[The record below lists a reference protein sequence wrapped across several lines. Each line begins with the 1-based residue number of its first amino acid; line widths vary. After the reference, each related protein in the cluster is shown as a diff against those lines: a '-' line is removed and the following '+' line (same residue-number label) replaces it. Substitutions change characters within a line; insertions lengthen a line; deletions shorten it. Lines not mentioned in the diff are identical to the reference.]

1 MAGHDPSCP
10 RVEVFMTE
18 EKALWA
24 EWEHNDDS
32 DHGSSSEGILL
43 LTLLS
48 AWAMSNVEAGPSGR
62 DLSAKDV
69 KTEDLKFVDTQKD
82 LRWDVFVKLSLKEA
96 SFVYVLKATVAPYA
110 SGLTSNSCSKQRY
123 QKVRKCFQ
131 L

>member
-1 MAGHDPSCP
+1 MWENMAGHDPSSS

-32 DHGSSSEGILL
+32 DHGSNSKGILP
-43 LTLLS
+43 LTLMI

-69 KTEDLKFVDTQKD
+69 KTEDLKFVEAQKD

-96 SFVYVLKATVAPYA
+96 SFMYVSKVMIEPHAGLDPY
-110 SGLTSNSCSKQRY
+110 LRI
-123 QKVRKCFQ
+123 
-131 L
+131 